1 MSEYLE
7 SIEDLEIERILK
19 KNQAWGVIA
28 GWKSKIGA
36 VQGGAELLFFFFFS
50 FLHSELYWGPFLL
63 ENHSYHF
70 FQLLHPEVSMDQ
82 QLQDIFRRVWTKLQA
97 LPEATPVE
105 VGAFAVLLLF
115 IGEF

>member
-7 SIEDLEIERILK
+7 SIEDLEIERIKK

-36 VQGGAELLFFFFFS
+36 VQGGAELLLFFFFISTFRALLRPFS
-50 FLHSELYWGPFLL
+50 FGKS
-63 ENHSYHF
+63 F

>member
-1 MSEYLE
+1 M
-7 SIEDLEIERILK
+7 
-19 KNQAWGVIA
+19 
-28 GWKSKIGA
+28 
-36 VQGGAELLFFFFFS
+36 QGGRVKSEQSRVELNLFFFFISTFRALLRPFS
-50 FLHSELYWGPFLL
+50 FGKSFI
-63 ENHSYHF
+63 SF

>member
-7 SIEDLEIERILK
+7 SIEDLEIERIKK

-36 VQGGAELLFFFFFS
+36 VQGGAELLLFFFFISTFRALLRTFS
-50 FLHSELYWGPFLL
+50 FGKSFI
-63 ENHSYHF
+63 SF

>member
-1 MSEYLE
+1 M
-7 SIEDLEIERILK
+7 
-19 KNQAWGVIA
+19 
-28 GWKSKIGA
+28 
-36 VQGGAELLFFFFFS
+36 QGGRVKSEQSRVELNFFFFFISTFRALLRPFS
-50 FLHSELYWGPFLL
+50 FGKSFI
-63 ENHSYHF
+63 SF

>member
-1 MSEYLE
+1 M
-7 SIEDLEIERILK
+7 
-19 KNQAWGVIA
+19 
-28 GWKSKIGA
+28 
-36 VQGGAELLFFFFFS
+36 QGGRVKSEQSRVELNFFFFLFFFISTFRALLRPFS
-50 FLHSELYWGPFLL
+50 FGKSFI
-63 ENHSYHF
+63 SF